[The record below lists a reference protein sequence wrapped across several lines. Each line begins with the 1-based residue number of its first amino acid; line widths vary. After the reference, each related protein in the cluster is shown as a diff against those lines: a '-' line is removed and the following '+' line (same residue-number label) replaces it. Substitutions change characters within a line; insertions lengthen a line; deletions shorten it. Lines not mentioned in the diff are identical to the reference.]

1 MTLLVGVSLIRRS
14 PRLNV
19 HTTIPAVSGL
29 QHVVLRP
36 LVLEGVETV
45 MEDTPQR
52 YPPIYPGGDEL
63 NLCKSRVPALHT
75 VPNHPH
81 RSSSIPHRLCAAL
94 EEKANASTPRVTS
107 GYA

>member
-1 MTLLVGVSLIRRS
+1 MTLLVGVSLIKGS

-29 QHVVLRP
+29 QHVVLCP

-52 YPPIYPGGDEL
+52 
-63 NLCKSRVPALHT
+63 
-75 VPNHPH
+75 
-81 RSSSIPHRLCAAL
+81 
-94 EEKANASTPRVTS
+94 
-107 GYA
+107 